1 MEECRTHT
9 PQYKTIRFC
18 ECGFGFRIYQSVQSA
33 NFIHGYIFI
42 SGGSVECSDKSED
55 ECVSK
60 TIDGDD
66 NDSDDAKLFKKL
78 VNEGSEPGTD
88 YSNNDQSDE
97 SRRGKI
103 GTLKDVE
110 YHHCIIQDIVRTM
123 KVTGGMMVKY
133 GRPTTKCG
141 VPAQSIVMAGMR

>member
-1 MEECRTHT
+1 MWVWIQNLLVCSIS
-9 PQYKTIRFC
+9 QL
-18 ECGFGFRIYQSVQSA
+18 
-33 NFIHGYIFI
+33 HGYIFI

-66 NDSDDAKLFKKL
+66 NDSEDAKLFKKL
-78 VNEGSEPGTD
+78 VNEDGEPGTD
-88 YSNNDQSDE
+88 YSNNDQRDE

-110 YHHCIIQDIVRTM
+110 YHHCII
-123 KVTGGMMVKY
+123 
-133 GRPTTKCG
+133 
-141 VPAQSIVMAGMR
+141 